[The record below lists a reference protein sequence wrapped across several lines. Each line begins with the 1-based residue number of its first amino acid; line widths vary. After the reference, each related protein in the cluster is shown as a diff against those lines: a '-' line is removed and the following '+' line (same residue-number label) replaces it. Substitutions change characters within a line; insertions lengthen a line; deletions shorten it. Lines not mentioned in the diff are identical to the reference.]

1 MSLSLLA
8 QVDEALASAFRL
20 LALPPELAHAE
31 PSSRPELGDFQ
42 CHAALAAARVVGRPP
57 RPIADE
63 ITAALRGDA
72 RFAAV
77 EVAGPGFVNL
87 RLADGFLAEV
97 AATTL
102 ADPSLGVR
110 NEGDGQ
116 LVVLDFGGPNVAKPL
131 HVGHLRSLVLGE
143 SLRRIHGALGWRTL
157 GDAHLGDWGLQM
169 GMLSSAIRRKSP
181 SLAYFTGPGPYPA
194 EPPVTLDE
202 LERLYPEA
210 AAASR
215 EDPARMAEARADTA
229 ALQVGDPGLLAL
241 WHTLRQ
247 LSVDA
252 QVQDFALLDVHFDA
266 LDGES
271 DVRDAIA
278 PLVEDLRARGVARD
292 SDGALV
298 IDVALP
304 NDATEMPPLLL
315 AKNDGAAL
323 YATTDLA
330 TLQAR
335 AAMPGLAKV
344 IYVVDQ
350 RQALHFQQVFRAAR
364 RAGIADGVDLV
375 HAGFGTVNGK
385 DGKPFKTRQG
395 GVARLRDL
403 LDEAV
408 DRARERVEA
417 SERVSVDE
425 RAGLAAMIGIAAVKF
440 ADLSGDRLSG
450 YVFDAERLVAFEGK
464 TGPYLQYAVVRM
476 RSILEKADKAA
487 MGAQHAAQQAGT
499 PNATQ
504 SAEQP
509 MGMPHVTQHA
519 EQPLSVPHA
528 TQSVEREL
536 VLACLSFGDK
546 VSEAAHLLQPGV
558 LAAWAYDIAQR
569 FSKFYDRCP
578 ILREEDDAVRAHR
591 LAICQLTL
599 AVLER
604 ALILLGITIPPRM

>member
-1 MSLSLLA
+1 MSLSLMS
-8 QVDEALASAFRL
+8 QVDQALASVFQNL
-20 LALPPELAHAE
+20 SLPVELAHAE
-31 PSSRPELGDFQ
+31 PSARPELGDLQ
-42 CHAALAAARVVGRPP
+42 CNAALAAGRLVGKPP
-57 RPIADE
+57 RAIGEDIA
-63 ITAALRGDA
+63 TALRTDA

-87 RLADGFLAEV
+87 RLADAFLADV
-97 AATTL
+97 ATATL
-102 ADPSLGVR
+102 ADPRLGVR
-110 NEGDGQ
+110 DEGQGS

-143 SLRRIHGALGWRTL
+143 SLRRILGALGWRTH

-169 GMLSSAIRRKSP
+169 GMLSAAIRRQAP
-181 SLAYFTGPGPYPA
+181 ALAYFTGAGPYPA
-194 EPPVTLDE
+194 EAPVTLDE

-215 EDPARMAEARADTA
+215 DDPARMAEARADTA
-229 ALQVGDPGLLAL
+229 ALQAGDPGLMAL
-241 WHTLRQ
+241 WRNLRK

-252 QVQDFALLDVHFDA
+252 QAKDFALLDVHFDA

-278 PLVEDLRARGVARD
+278 PLVADFRARGVARD
-292 SDGALV
+292 SEGALV
-298 IDVALP
+298 VDVALP
-304 NDATEMPPLLL
+304 GDTHEVPPLLL
-315 AKNDGAAL
+315 AKRDGAAL

-335 AAMPGLAKV
+335 TAMPGLAKV
-344 IYVVDQ
+344 VYVVDQ
-350 RQALHFQQVFRAAR
+350 RQALHFEQVFRAAR
-364 RAGIADGVDLV
+364 RGGIAAGVDLV

-408 DRARERVEA
+408 ERARERVDASDRVEA
-417 SERVSVDE
+417 SERE
-425 RAGLAAMIGIAAVKF
+425 ALARMIGIAAVKF

-476 RSILEKADKAA
+476 RSVLEKAHETPV
-487 MGAQHAAQQAGT
+487 GAPYAV
-499 PNATQ
+499 
-504 SAEQP
+504 QP
-509 MGMPHVTQHA
+509 A
-519 EQPLSVPHA
+519 
-528 TQSVEREL
+528 EREL
-536 VLACLSFGDK
+536 VLGCLAFGDK

-558 LAAWAYDIAQR
+558 LAGWAYDIAQR
-569 FSKFYDRCP
+569 FSRFYDRCP
-578 ILREEDDAVRAHR
+578 ILREPDDAIRSHR
-591 LAICQLTL
+591 LGICQLTL
-599 AVLER
+599 AVMDR
-604 ALILLGITIPPRM
+604 ALNLLGIEVPTRM

>member
-1 MSLSLLA
+1 MSLSLSA
-8 QVDEALASAFRL
+8 RVDEALASAFHL

-42 CHAALAAARVVGRPP
+42 CHAALAAARVVRRPP
-57 RPIADE
+57 RAIADE
-63 ITAALRGDA
+63 IAAALRGDA

-87 RLADGFLAEV
+87 RLADGFLAGV

-102 ADPSLGVR
+102 VDPALGVR
-110 NEGDGQ
+110 NEGEGQ

-143 SLRRIHGALGWRTL
+143 SLRRIHGALGWRTH

-169 GMLSSAIRRKSP
+169 GMLSSAIRRTSP
-181 SLAYFTGPGPYPA
+181 SLPYFTGAGPYPS

-229 ALQVGDPGLLAL
+229 ALQAGDPGLLAL

-278 PLVEDLRARGVARD
+278 PLVENLRARGVARD

-304 NDATEMPPLLL
+304 GDATEMPPLLL
-315 AKNDGAAL
+315 AKSDGAAL

-335 AAMPGLAKV
+335 AQMPGLAKV

-408 DRARERVEA
+408 ERAGERVES
-417 SERVSVDE
+417 SERVAVDE

-476 RSILEKADKAA
+476 RSILEKA
-487 MGAQHAAQQAGT
+487 GAQ
-499 PNATQ
+499 P
-504 SAEQP
+504 AEQQV
-509 MGMPHVTQHA
+509 GI
-519 EQPLSVPHA
+519 PHA
-528 TQSVEREL
+528 TQPVEREL
-536 VLACLSFGDK
+536 VLACLAFGDK

-591 LAICQLTL
+591 LGICQLTL
-599 AVLER
+599 AVLQR
-604 ALILLGITIPPRM
+604 ALILLGITVPTRM